1 MDTLFIF
8 YLALGIQS
16 LIVALILLFY
26 KSKKPKINRYLG
38 FFFISLCI
46 ELLSFV
52 LLWDMDELFKSYN
65 PFTFNFLN
73 MVFVFFYAT
82 ETAGIEIKNKYR
94 YYIPAI
100 LEFLVFS
107 ILLIKVIGNPDLA
120 QSIEYVLFLYFDLL
134 SSTIFIIYMCVRT
147 ILVVKDHNKFLPFF
161 YTDVKYKSLV
171 WLAVFC
177 MIFIGY
183 HLIAFGAVIT
193 SFEGEYI
200 RFVLDGLAL
209 LLLYYFTIGS
219 LIQINIVN
227 ITSESEVKLSRR
239 KQEESKEVYE
249 RVSKEIERHMVD
261 ERAFL
266 DQDLTLKTF
275 AKRVGVSS
283 RIISKTINEMK
294 YKNFNMYLNHYR
306 VEEFKALIE
315 SEKYQKYSNT
325 ALAKEAGFNSRASF
339 YKNFKDI
346 AGISPSDY
354 FESLNSDII

>member
-1 MDTLFIF
+1 M
-8 YLALGIQS
+8 
-16 LIVALILLFY
+16 
-26 KSKKPKINRYLG
+26 
-38 FFFISLCI
+38 
-46 ELLSFV
+46 V
-52 LLWDMDELFKSYN
+52 L
-65 PFTFNFLN
+65 
-73 MVFVFFYAT
+73 VFFYAT

-100 LEFLVFS
+100 LEFFVFS
-107 ILLIKVIGNPDLA
+107 ILLIKVIGSPDLA
-120 QSIEYVLFLYFDLL
+120 FSMEYILFLYFDLF
-134 SSTIFIIYMCVRT
+134 SSTVFIIYMCVRT
-147 ILVVKDHNKFLPFF
+147 ILVIKDHNKFLPFF
-161 YTDVKYKSLV
+161 YTDIKYKSLV

-177 MIFIGY
+177 MAFIVY

-209 LLLYYFTIGS
+209 LLLYYLTIGS
-219 LIQINIVN
+219 LTQINIVN
-227 ITSESEVKLSRR
+227 ITSESEVKLSKR
-239 KQEESKEVYE
+239 KQEENKGVYK
-249 RVSKEIERHMVD
+249 RVSKVIERCMVD
-261 ERAFL
+261 EKAFL
-266 DQDLTLKTF
+266 DQDMTLKTF

-283 RIISKTINEMK
+283 RIISKTINEME

-306 VEEFKALIE
+306 VEEFKTLIG

-354 FESLNSDII
+354 FESLNSDVV

>member
-16 LIVALILLFY
+16 LIVALILFFY
-26 KSKKPKINRYLG
+26 KSQKQKVNKYLG

-52 LLWDMDELFKSYN
+52 LLWDMEEMFKSYN

-73 MVFVFFYAT
+73 MVLVFFYAT

-100 LEFLVFS
+100 LEFFVFS
-107 ILLIKVIGNPDLA
+107 ILLIKVIGSPDLA
-120 QSIEYVLFLYFDLL
+120 FSMEYILFLYFDLF
-134 SSTIFIIYMCVRT
+134 SSTVFIIYMCVRT
-147 ILVVKDHNKFLPFF
+147 ILVIKDHNKFLPFF
-161 YTDVKYKSLV
+161 YTDIKYKSLV

-177 MIFIGY
+177 MAFIVY

-209 LLLYYFTIGS
+209 LLLYYLTIGS
-219 LIQINIVN
+219 LTQINIVN
-227 ITSESEVKLSRR
+227 ITSESEVKLSKR
-239 KQEESKEVYE
+239 KQEENKGVYK
-249 RVSKEIERHMVD
+249 RVSKVIERCMVD
-261 ERAFL
+261 EKAFL
-266 DQDLTLKTF
+266 DQDMTLKTF

-283 RIISKTINEMK
+283 RIISKTINEME

-306 VEEFKALIE
+306 VEEFKTLIG

-354 FESLNSDII
+354 FESLNSDVV